1 MQTPSRSSIPTASL
15 VGLGLLLVIG
25 AGTVEPVAA
34 QEHRHST
41 EERPYADL
49 IDREIKALSA
59 DEIRWLEEGAG
70 MQMALP
76 AELNGYPGPS
86 HVLELADVLE
96 LTPEQRASVDSVR
109 ASMLDRARDL
119 GRRVIDAERALDR
132 LFAERTADEASVA
145 EASSH
150 VGALRAELRA
160 AHLSAHLATRALL
173 SEEQRVRYQ
182 RHRGYGGSPERD
194 GS

>member
-1 MQTPSRSSIPTASL
+1 MQIHARSSIPTASV
-15 VGLGLLLVIG
+15 VGVGLLLALSAV
-25 AGTVEPVAA
+25 TVQPVGA
-34 QEHRHST
+34 QEHRHSMGD
-41 EERPYADL
+41 RPYADL
-49 IDREIKALSA
+49 VDREIKALSA
-59 DEIRWLEEGAG
+59 EEIRQLEEGAG

-132 LFAERTADEASVA
+132 LFAERTVDEASVA

-173 SEEQRVRYQ
+173 SEEQRMRYQ
-182 RHRGYGGSPERD
+182 HHRGYGGSPERD